1 MDFIFFDGWIVI
13 FVSNS
18 EKVTSNNQT
27 SPKSLTKLTL
37 TDVFLKD
44 YHIRYYYT
52 LPQTPTPPP
61 YTNNK
66 CNRNK
71 GLLLTK
77 PDTLC
82 PHTY

>member
-13 FVSNS
+13 FISNS
-18 EKVTSNNQT
+18 EKFTSNNQT

-52 LPQTPTPPP
+52 LPQTPNTTTV
-61 YTNNK
+61 Y
-66 CNRNK
+66 
-71 GLLLTK
+71 
-77 PDTLC
+77 
-82 PHTY
+82 